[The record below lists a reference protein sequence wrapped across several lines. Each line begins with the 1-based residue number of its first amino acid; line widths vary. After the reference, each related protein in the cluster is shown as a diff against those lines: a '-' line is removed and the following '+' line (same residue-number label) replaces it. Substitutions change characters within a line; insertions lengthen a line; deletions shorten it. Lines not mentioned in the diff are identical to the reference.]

1 MLVASVTIKSSA
13 VSVSGFPELGGWDS
27 APSRPSGEPVLKKKG
42 SAQPG
47 VARNSATVSVAATRL
62 SRNIIVVLLDRRDAG
77 CLAARNI
84 TARGVR
90 RTARFRASE
99 FLERLQGARSEP
111 PKSCTTAQD
120 RDSKLTPSQIRSE
133 VAFQGAAEASVETDQ
148 HRHEQCFCAAKILS
162 RPFCRTGAA
171 LRPFS

>member
-27 APSRPSGEPVLKKKG
+27 DPSRPSGEPVLKKKG

-84 TARGVR
+84 TARGVL
-90 RTARFRASE
+90 RTARFRRASE
-99 FLERLQGARSEP
+99 FLEGLQGARPEP
-111 PKSCTTAQD
+111 PKSCATAQD
-120 RDSKLTPSQIRSE
+120 
-133 VAFQGAAEASVETDQ
+133 
-148 HRHEQCFCAAKILS
+148 
-162 RPFCRTGAA
+162 
-171 LRPFS
+171 